1 MMDYQT
7 HTTTMTVLSTMT
19 LIPTPRSQTPRGKTL
34 TMFRRIPKT
43 WEISE
48 KRRESLWR
56 IKKCSRNYNVHQM
69 DCRNM
74 AMKTFFFYLVLSMLK
89 KNIHISFII
98 KNSNHL
104 YCYTYTY
111 FLGFFCLNIFQSI
124 FCSSVTQKKM
134 YYLKFNIKHT
144 CKTNHSKTKNR
155 KCPLKVLSARVLGLK

>member
-1 MMDYQT
+1 MMMMDYQT

-111 FLGFFCLNIFQSI
+111 FLGFFLFKYFSRHFLFLC
-124 FCSSVTQKKM
+124 
-134 YYLKFNIKHT
+134 HPE
-144 CKTNHSKTKNR
+144 KN
-155 KCPLKVLSARVLGLK
+155 VLFEI

>member
-74 AMKTFFFYLVLSMLK
+74 AMKTFFLFSFVNVK

-111 FLGFFCLNIFQSI
+111 FLVFFFFLNIFQSI
-124 FCSSVTQKKM
+124 FCSSVIQKKM